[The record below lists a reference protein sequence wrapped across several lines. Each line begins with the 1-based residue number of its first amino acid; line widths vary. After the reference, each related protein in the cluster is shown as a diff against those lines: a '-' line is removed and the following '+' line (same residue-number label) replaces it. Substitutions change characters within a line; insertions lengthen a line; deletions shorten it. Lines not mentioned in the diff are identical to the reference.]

1 MDEERHELLEGS
13 PRQQIRGDILQ
24 VLVDVLGWN
33 LRKLALEVDPK
44 VCELPQVPAEHVDE
58 HLEDVA
64 SDLLAQA
71 HFEEFVPLLVHRHVR
86 SRLLAELRRSQA
98 SPIPISVEA

>member
-1 MDEERHELLEGS
+1 MDWMRMQAS
-13 PRQQIRGDILQ
+13 PRT
-24 VLVDVLGWN
+24 
-33 LRKLALEVDPK
+33 LRKLAHLRVDLER
-44 VCELPQVPAEHVDE
+44 EFPQVPAEHVDE